1 MNNPTSDVRIE
12 SIVAMQSPAELAA
25 ELPLPVDQAEAI
37 AATRRRIADIIH
49 GRDPRLLVVIGPCS
63 IHDPVAALD
72 YAQQLNALR
81 QRYRD
86 TLEVVMRVYFEK
98 PRTIIGWKGLINDP
112 NMDNSFQIDEG
123 LFKARK
129 LLLDLAAMGMP
140 AGCEFL
146 DAATGQYY
154 ADTVSWGA
162 IGARTTESQVHRE
175 IASGLSC
182 PVGFKNATSGDVGI
196 AIDAI
201 QAASHAHAFLSP
213 TSEGRIALFR
223 TRGNE
228 DAHLILRGGKE
239 PNFDSAS
246 VRAASEAQ
254 EKRGISPR
262 IMIDCSHG
270 NSLKDHKRQALVA
283 ADIARRLPE
292 ESSLIAGLMI
302 ESRLVEG
309 KQAMAPITE
318 MTYGQSITD
327 ACMGWQE
334 TEETL
339 AVLATAMEKTI
350 ANHPFTSG

>member
-1 MNNPTSDVRIE
+1 MNNATSDIRIE
-12 SIVAMQSPAELAA
+12 SIVAMQSPAELSAD
-25 ELPLPVDQAEAI
+25 LPLPDEQALAI
-37 AATRRRIADIIH
+37 TATRQRIADIIH

-63 IHDPVAALD
+63 IHDPVAAMD
-72 YAQQLNALR
+72 YAGQLNELR
-81 QRYRD
+81 ERYRD
-86 TLEVVMRVYFEK
+86 SLEIVMRVYFEK

-123 LFKARK
+123 LYKARK
-129 LLLDLAAMGMP
+129 LLLDLAAIGMP

-201 QAASHAHAFLSP
+201 QAASHPHAFLSP

-228 DAHLILRGGKE
+228 DAHLILRGGKT
-239 PNFDSAS
+239 PNFDTAS
-246 VRAASEAQ
+246 VKAASDSQ
-254 EKRGISPR
+254 QQRGISPR

-270 NSLKDHKRQALVA
+270 NSLKDHKRQRLVA
-283 ADIARRLPE
+283 ADIAARLPA

-302 ESRLVEG
+302 ESHLVEG
-309 KQAMAPITE
+309 KQSMAPPAE
-318 MTYGQSITD
+318 LTYGQSITD
-327 ACMGWQE
+327 ACMGWQD
-334 TEETL
+334 TDETL
-339 AVLATAMEKTI
+339 SMLASAMQQAIFGK
-350 ANHPFTSG
+350 PFTST

>member
-1 MNNPTSDVRIE
+1 MSANATSDIRIE
-12 SIVAMQSPAELAA
+12 SIVAMQSPAELSA
-25 ELPLPVDQAEAI
+25 ELPLSDAQAQSI
-37 AATRRRIADIIH
+37 TATRHRIANIIH

-63 IHDPVAALD
+63 IHDTAAAME
-72 YAQQLNALR
+72 YAGKLEALKE
-81 QRYRD
+81 RYRD
-86 TLEVVMRVYFEK
+86 SLEIVMRVYFEK

-112 NMDNSFQIDEG
+112 HMDNSFQIDEG
-123 LFKARK
+123 LYKARK
-129 LLLDLAAMGMP
+129 LLLDLAAIGMP

-201 QAASHAHAFLSP
+201 QAAGHAHAFLSP
-213 TSEGRIALFR
+213 TSEGRIALFK

-228 DAHLILRGGKE
+228 DAHLILRGGKQ
-239 PNFDSAS
+239 PNYDAAS
-246 VRAASEAQ
+246 VRAASDAQ
-254 EKRGISPR
+254 QQRGISPR

-283 ADIARRLPE
+283 ADIAKRLPE
-292 ESSLIAGLMI
+292 EAALIAGLMI
-302 ESRLVEG
+302 ESHLVEG
-309 KQAMAPITE
+309 KQSMAPMDE
-318 MTYGQSITD
+318 LTYGQSITD
-327 ACMGWQE
+327 ACMGWQD
-334 TEETL
+334 TQATL
-339 AVLATAMEKTI
+339 AMLATAMQSLLKE
-350 ANHPFTSG
+350 

>member
-1 MNNPTSDVRIE
+1 MNNATSDLRIE
-12 SIVAMQSPAELAA
+12 SIVAMQSPAELSA
-25 ELPLPVDQAEAI
+25 ELPLGEAQAQAI
-37 AATRRRIADIIH
+37 TATRQRIADIIH

-63 IHDPVAALD
+63 IHDPDAAMD
-72 YAQQLNALR
+72 YARRLSVLR
-81 QRYRD
+81 EQYRD
-86 TLEVVMRVYFEK
+86 SLEIVMRVYFEK

-112 NMDNSFQIDEG
+112 HMDNSFQIDEG
-123 LFKARK
+123 LRKARK
-129 LLLDLAAMGMP
+129 LLLDLAAIDMP

-213 TSEGRIALFR
+213 TSEGRIALFK
-223 TRGNE
+223 TRGNS
-228 DAHLILRGGKE
+228 DAHLILRGGKT

-246 VRAASEAQ
+246 VRAASDAQ
-254 EKRGISPR
+254 QQRGISPR

-283 ADIARRLPE
+283 ADIAGRLPDE
-292 ESSLIAGLMI
+292 AAMIAGLMI
-302 ESRLVEG
+302 ESHLVEG
-309 KQAMAPITE
+309 KQAMASLE
-318 MTYGQSITD
+318 DMTYGQSITD
-327 ACMGWQE
+327 ACMGWPD

-339 AVLATAMEKTI
+339 ATLADAMQGI
-350 ANHPFTSG
+350 VAGARTSG